1 MPAKEPTPFR
11 RCQRPPGVTDWHLRT
26 PAFRRLFHDVY
37 VDRAQTLTPLL
48 MARAA
53 LLVAPGATVSHH
65 SAARLWGGVVPDDG
79 FVHLACPNRR
89 PQVDGIKAHR
99 ASASGR
105 TTTWR
110 GLVVTTPVQTFLDLA
125 PHLGLV
131 DLVVL
136 GDSLVKRKR
145 LTPGH
150 LVVAA
155 TAHRGAGARLARRAA
170 GLVRDEVDSAMESR
184 LRLLLVL
191 AGLPEP
197 VVNHRIHW
205 ADGQV
210 RYRFDLSYPDHRLVI
225 EYDGWQHVESQQ
237 QWTGDVDRREWLDT
251 NGWRIVVV
259 IARDLH
265 RRPARTLHRIR
276 AAMRECGMSVPVL
289 RDAWRQHFP
298 SLPDDIAEPG

>member
-11 RCQRPPGVTDWHLRT
+11 RCQRPPGVTDWYLRT
-26 PAFRRLFHDVY
+26 PA
-37 VDRAQTLTPLL
+37 
-48 MARAA
+48 AA

-136 GDSLVKRKR
+136 EDSLVKQKR
-145 LTPGH
+145 LTPEH
-150 LVVAA
+150 LVEAA

-197 VVNHRIHW
+197 SSTTRST
-205 ADGQV
+205 GLTG
-210 RYRFDLSYPDHRLVI
+210 RFV
-225 EYDGWQHVESQQ
+225 
-237 QWTGDVDRREWLDT
+237 TGST
-251 NGWRIVVV
+251 S
-259 IARDLH
+259 AT
-265 RRPARTLHRIR
+265 RTT
-276 AAMRECGMSVPVL
+276 V
-289 RDAWRQHFP
+289 W
-298 SLPDDIAEPG
+298 

>member
-11 RCQRPPGVTDWHLRT
+11 RCQRPPGVTDWYLRT

-48 MARAA
+48 MAQAA

-136 GDSLVKRKR
+136 GDSLVKQKR
-145 LTPGH
+145 LTPEH
-150 LVVAA
+150 LVEAA
-155 TAHRGAGARLARRAA
+155 TAHRGAGP
-170 GLVRDEVDSAMESR
+170 DS
-184 LRLLLVL
+184 L
-191 AGLPEP
+191 AG
-197 VVNHRIHW
+197 
-205 ADGQV
+205 
-210 RYRFDLSYPDHRLVI
+210 RL
-225 EYDGWQHVESQQ
+225 GSSGTRSTPPWSPGCACS
-237 QWTGDVDRREWLDT
+237 WSWPACRNRRQPQDPL
-251 NGWRIVVV
+251 G
-259 IARDLH
+259 
-265 RRPARTLHRIR
+265 
-276 AAMRECGMSVPVL
+276 
-289 RDAWRQHFP
+289 
-298 SLPDDIAEPG
+298 